1 VNNSEVPVHV
11 IPAFV
16 KLGVTVIAAV
26 TGALDRL
33 VAGKELIALVPV
45 EGKLIDVVL
54 FVQV

>member
-1 VNNSEVPVHV
+1 MNNSEVPVHV

-16 KLGVTVIAAV
+16 KLGVTVIVAV